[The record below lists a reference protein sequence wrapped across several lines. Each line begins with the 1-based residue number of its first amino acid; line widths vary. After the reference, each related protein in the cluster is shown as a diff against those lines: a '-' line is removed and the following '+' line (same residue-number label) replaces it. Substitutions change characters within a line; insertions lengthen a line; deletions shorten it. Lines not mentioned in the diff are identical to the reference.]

1 MSGEQFKKKIY
12 PLHYYDKD
20 GYLKPPK
27 VFYISIIYLLRGY
40 IIVALA
46 SSYGTDTSAL
56 LGIFYPQITLLY
68 MHLVIGLPALLAF
81 LLLTARFTL
90 REQQRLWPLKC
101 IKPLLL
107 IALLLD
113 IVLHVYIAKL
123 QYWQFDW
130 VLGMQLLLSLFLIMF
145 NLKKSFITH

>member
-1 MSGEQFKKKIY
+1 MSDNSFKKKIY

-27 VFYISIIYLLRGY
+27 VFYITIIYLLRGY

-56 LGIFYPQITLLY
+56 LGIFYPQVMLLY
-68 MHLVIGLPALLAF
+68 MHLIIGLPALLAF
-81 LLLTARFTL
+81 VLMTARFSL
-90 REQQRLWPLKC
+90 REKQRFWPLKS

-107 IALLLD
+107 TALVLD
-113 IVLHVYIAKL
+113 IVLHIYIAKL

-130 VLGMQLLLSLFLIMF
+130 VLGMQLLFSCLLLSLLRVRRG
-145 NLKKSFITH
+145 